1 MTLLRK
7 RFMLPALAALAV
19 LCGLAVWMLTPSGYL
34 AIDLRTCIHKRAV
47 HTALFPFCFRSSFS
61 QICPAMRFC
70 TRQRPA
76 WLHSFS
82 QSCPAVR
89 SHSSGRIAVLFTAGE
104 VQQQMFP
111 RGFRGRLGGLSRNVC
126 SAWQT
131 ASVRQWALPL
141 QSCYWQVSVRASKTM
156 TSHTT
161 SRGPRLY

>member
-1 MTLLRK
+1 MTLLRT
-7 RFMLPALAALAV
+7 RFLLPALAALAV

-111 RGFRGRLGGLSRNVC
+111 RGFRGRLGGLSRNVAQRGVPLGERRRYTRYFLHPAC
-126 SAWQT
+126 QT
-131 ASVRQWALPL
+131 RAFPAL
-141 QSCYWQVSVRASKTM
+141 
-156 TSHTT
+156 
-161 SRGPRLY
+161 